1 MRYKPERALTLSD
14 INTSRPIYITV
25 EMRYKP
31 ERALTLTDAE
41 LKGQSSSAVEMRYKP
56 RVRYWCLLPANKRV
70 VRKASSQ
77 KSTRGFAPQK
87 LR

>member
-1 MRYKPERALTLSD
+1 MSAAVVLWLLSAA
-14 INTSRPIYITV
+14 V

-56 RVRYWCLLPANKRV
+56 RVRHWCLLPSNKRV